1 MLLPTISSMAD
12 MVRLVNELGFLPFF
26 RGDVPGFSIA
36 EAVRPDLWF
45 SDTQEGPWEW
55 KGPVIRETGCAYGK
69 FYRGKAMYVSRDFFP
84 DFANLRRDGYDYDA
98 RVDDGL
104 ARRRDARIMELLT
117 EHPSLV
123 SRELKALACAGEE
136 SRKQFDGCLGFL
148 QMQCYVCIADFEY
161 ALDRYGRPYGWGL
174 ARYATPEHL
183 FGEDFCARVY
193 EREPAE
199 SRERLRRHLKSILP
213 DASEGQIARIL
224 E

>member
-1 MLLPTISSMAD
+1 MTGSPGTGMRASWSCSQSAPPSSAVSSRRLPA
-12 MVRLVNELGFLPFF
+12 
-26 RGDVPGFSIA
+26 RG
-36 EAVRPDLWF
+36 R
-45 SDTQEGPWEW
+45 
-55 KGPVIRETGCAYGK
+55 
-69 FYRGKAMYVSRDFFP
+69 
-84 DFANLRRDGYDYDA
+84 
-98 RVDDGL
+98 
-104 ARRRDARIMELLT
+104 
-117 EHPSLV
+117 
-123 SRELKALACAGEE
+123 
-136 SRKQFDGCLGFL
+136 SRKQFDGCLSFL

-183 FGEDFCARVY
+183 FGEDFSAHVY